1 MQISNPATR
10 TLRRA
15 ADILGEAG
23 LAHMLGVSVEELQA
37 WLSGKRIPPAS
48 VYFKALDVVAGRPLA
63 VRPPGN
69 KPIRS

>member
-1 MQISNPATR
+1 MDISNPATR

-23 LAHMLGVSVEELQA
+23 LAYLLGVSEEELQP
-37 WLSGKRIPPAS
+37 WLSGKRTPPAR
-48 VYFKALDVVAGRPLA
+48 VYFKALDIVAGCPLA
-63 VRPPGN
+63 IRPPGN